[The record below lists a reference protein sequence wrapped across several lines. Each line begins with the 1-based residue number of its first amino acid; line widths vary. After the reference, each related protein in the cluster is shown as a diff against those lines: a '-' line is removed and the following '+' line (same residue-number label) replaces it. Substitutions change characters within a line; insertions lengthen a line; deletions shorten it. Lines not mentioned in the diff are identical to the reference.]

1 MRNMD
6 VLRVENLS
14 VSFYRPEGEIEA
26 VKNVSFSLGEGEIL
40 AIMGESG
47 CGKSVLCKSILKLL
61 PDIAK
66 RKAGRIFIRG
76 EEITDYSEKQM
87 QKLRGSFFSMVFQN
101 PMMALH
107 PCMSVGAQIGEAVR
121 LRQPHLTPG
130 ERKRRVAKLMEL
142 AGLEHPGAC
151 ARQYPFQ
158 LSGGMAQRCVI
169 AIALAAE
176 PAVLFADEATTA
188 LDVTVQAQI
197 LELFLKLRKKTG
209 MSIVLV
215 THNPG
220 VAARAADRVALMKDG
235 ELTRIGIVEE
245 IFEEIK
251 HHQNF
256 ISCG

>member
-1 MRNMD
+1 MD
-6 VLRVENLS
+6 VLTVENLS

-26 VKNVSFSLGEGEIL
+26 VKNVSFSLREGEIL
-40 AIMGESG
+40 AIMGETG

-66 RKAGRIFIRG
+66 RKTGHIYVRG

-101 PMMALH
+101 PMTALH
-107 PCMSVGAQIGEAVR
+107 PCMSVGEQITEAVR
-121 LRQPHLTPG
+121 LRQPKLTKK
-130 ERKRRVAKLMEL
+130 ERLQKAAELMEL
-142 AGLEHPGAC
+142 VGLDHPAER
-151 ARQYPFQ
+151 AKQYPAQ

-176 PAVLFADEATTA
+176 PVVLFADEATTA

-197 LELFLKLRKKTG
+197 LELFLELRKKMG
-209 MSIVLV
+209 MSILLI
-215 THNPG
+215 THSSG
-220 VAARAADRVALMKDG
+220 VAARTADRVALMKDG
-235 ELTRIGIVEE
+235 ELTGIGDVEE
-245 IFEEIK
+245 IFEK
-251 HHQNF
+251 FRYHQNL